1 MLTLGGRGLL
11 VVVVV
16 VVATFFGT
24 RWAGKRLGVSNG
36 LSLLVATGFSICG
49 VSAIAA
55 ARGMSD
61 ADEEEVT
68 YAIALVTLCG
78 SLAIVLLPA
87 LNRLLGMSE
96 HDYGAWVGASVHD
109 IAQVVATSSAV
120 GGVAVATAVVV
131 KLTRVLLLGPLV
143 AWISWREG
151 RSARVSRGALVP
163 PFVLAFVAAA
173 ALRSAD
179 LVPSGLLPVSADA
192 KTVLLAVALFAVGAR
207 VELRRLLAVGGRPLV
222 LGLSSW
228 VIVAAGRVRGG
239 DGGVVVSRPTMRDVA
254 GQAGVSLQTVS
265 NYVNGRF
272 NLMSVETRE
281 RVGRELDR
289 LGYWPNAAARSL
301 RAKRTMTLGFLV
313 LDEGARFLADPMT
326 DLIIAGIG
334 DVARDHGYSLLIQA
348 ARPDPDD
355 ADRLFS
361 PLLEERVDGAF
372 LFLSGAPSVRRR
384 TIRRVDELG
393 FSFVVFEQAPAGVPV
408 VSVTAENRAGARQ
421 LTEHLLGSGHRRIA
435 FISTRTP
442 WPMVEERLRGYR
454 EALSAA
460 GVSAPELEVTDGVW
474 DPATARGWRSGC
486 SGCPTRRRRSCAAT
500 TCSRSARSGQP
511 GSAVFG
517 FPTTSR

>member
-1 MLTLGGRGLL
+1 
-11 VVVVV
+11 
-16 VVATFFGT
+16 
-24 RWAGKRLGVSNG
+24 
-36 LSLLVATGFSICG
+36 
-49 VSAIAA
+49 
-55 ARGMSD
+55 
-61 ADEEEVT
+61 
-68 YAIALVTLCG
+68 
-78 SLAIVLLPA
+78 
-87 LNRLLGMSE
+87 
-96 HDYGAWVGASVHD
+96 
-109 IAQVVATSSAV
+109 
-120 GGVAVATAVVV
+120 
-131 KLTRVLLLGPLV
+131 
-143 AWISWREG
+143 
-151 RSARVSRGALVP
+151 
-163 PFVLAFVAAA
+163 
-173 ALRSAD
+173 
-179 LVPSGLLPVSADA
+179 
-192 KTVLLAVALFAVGAR
+192 
-207 VELRRLLAVGGRPLV
+207 
-222 LGLSSW
+222 
-228 VIVAAGRVRGG
+228 
-239 DGGVVVSRPTMRDVA
+239 MRDVA

-361 PLLEERVDGAF
+361 PLLEDRVDGAF

-421 LTEHLLGSGHRRIA
+421 LTEHLLGSGTPEDRVHLDPDAVADGRGAPARLPRGAERRRRVGA
-435 FISTRTP
+435 RARGDGR
-442 WPMVEERLRGYR
+442 RLG
-454 EALSAA
+454 SQPT
-460 GVSAPELEVTDGVW
+460 V
-474 DPATARGWRSGC
+474 RGWRSSC
-486 SGCPTRRRRSCAAT
+486 SASPIRPRRSCAAT
-500 TCSRSARSGQP
+500 TCSLSARSRQP